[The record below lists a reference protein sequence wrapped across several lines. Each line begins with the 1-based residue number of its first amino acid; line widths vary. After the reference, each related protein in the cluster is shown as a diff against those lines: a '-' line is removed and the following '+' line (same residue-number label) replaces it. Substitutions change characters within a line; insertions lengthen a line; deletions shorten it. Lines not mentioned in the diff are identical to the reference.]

1 MPARRGGRG
10 VAGVVRLAVRGE
22 VVSLGEALAA
32 DGALV
37 ALLPAVHALVA
48 LQVRAGHQGQ
58 PTHVAR
64 VRLQPR
70 VGQLVHLERR
80 RVDERLPAQVALEHK
95 HTRCFTCLVP

>member
-1 MPARRGGRG
+1 MSARRGGRG

-58 PTHVAR
+58 TTHVAR

-95 HTRCFTCLVP
+95 HTHCFV